1 MDYRSALPKSNPNE
15 DLETISRNKFV
26 LLLDTTL
33 FEVRQEV
40 QRDKG
45 VDLVIEIKE
54 KGCYTNFRFIVQLKA
69 TATSKL
75 KKDGSLAY
83 GIEVSNIN
91 YLLNYGM
98 PAYYVL
104 YDHNNGHFYFAQASE
119 IFKSLITK
127 YKTSPLP
134 AKYSYSFCRRLDL
147 EAVDDIYK
155 NTLDSGL
162 LIRRLNAHRNAKV
175 DKTTGGAGIM
185 IDEDNE
191 VYSVEQN
198 LSFIEQC
205 GFRLLND
212 YAYQQIIEIEQRTY
226 LGGKEAPPMFNYV
239 CGMAYFEKG
248 ELLKALDYLKKA
260 NRKADAF
267 QPDQQAIL
275 THILLQATYLLGM
288 MNRET
293 YDQKNKELLAGEKL
307 GSFLEIEKAFQ
318 QFRHGEGTYA
328 HKIQI
333 LYQTVNDILSSE
345 PDNLAGKVTTYA
357 KILHVELGLLTQ
369 DFIENLS
376 TLHWYNCGH
385 LQSELYQRWAVL
397 QEKYAERS
405 KMVMNHAAKSSNV
418 PALANAI
425 MNYIEWVYKTA
436 YVKQFFNNWDS
447 NIRRSPKISNPEVI
461 ADLIEKSVA
470 LEELYRDCANI
481 SLSETQVLCLI
492 LKYQIEDFCGQKE
505 LADATLKRLKE
516 LVEEKELRHWCLE
529 DYQALFRGETEHRAF
544 HLDREMRMGHFYTVA
559 SNSGI
564 DMSFLDD
571 LPSKSLI
578 DFGHRLSWSVTELME
593 FDLPELK
600 QER

>member
-1 MDYRSALPKSNPNE
+1 MDYRSVLPKSNPNE

-26 LLLDTTL
+26 LLLDTAF

-54 KGCYTNFRFIVQLKA
+54 KGRYTNFRFIVQLKA

-75 KKDGSLAY
+75 KKDASLSY

-104 YDHNNGHFYFAQASE
+104 YDHNNDHFYFALANE
-119 IFKSLITK
+119 IFKSLINK
-127 YKTSPLP
+127 YKTSALP
-134 AKYSYSFCRRLDL
+134 SKYSYNFCKKLDM
-147 EAVDDIYK
+147 EGADEIYK

-162 LIRRLNAHRNAKV
+162 LIRRLNAHRNINGGKAP
-175 DKTTGGAGIM
+175 GGAGIM

-198 LSFIEQC
+198 LSFIERC
-205 GFRLLND
+205 GFKLLND
-212 YAYQQIIEIEQRTY
+212 YAFQQIIEIEQRTC

-260 NRKADAF
+260 DRKAAAF

-275 THILLQATYLLGM
+275 THILLQATYLLRM
-288 MNRET
+288 MDRKT

-318 QFRHGEGTYA
+318 QFHDDKSAYA
-328 HKIQI
+328 DKIQI
-333 LYQTVNDILSSE
+333 LYQTVNNILSVE
-345 PDNLAGKVTTYA
+345 PDNLGGKVATYS
-357 KILHVELGLLTQ
+357 KILHIEQGLLTH

-376 TLHWYNCGH
+376 TLHWYNCAH
-385 LQSELYQRWAVL
+385 LQPELYQRWAVL
-397 QEKYAERS
+397 QEKYAARS

-418 PALANAI
+418 PALANVI
-425 MNYIEWVYKTA
+425 MNYIGWVYKTA
-436 YVKQFFNNWDS
+436 YVKQFFNNWDG
-447 NIRRSPKISNPEVI
+447 NVFHNAKISSPEVI

-470 LEELYRDCANI
+470 LEKLYGDCANI

-492 LKYQIEDFCGQKE
+492 LKYQIEDFCGQME
-505 LADATLKRLKE
+505 LADRTLKRLQE

-529 DYQALFRGETEHRAF
+529 DYQALFSGETEHRAF
-544 HLDREMRMGHFYTVA
+544 QLDREMRMGHFYTVA
-559 SNSGI
+559 SNSEI
-564 DMSFLDD
+564 DIGFLDD
-571 LPSKSLI
+571 FPCKSLV
-578 DFGHRLSWSVTELME
+578 DFEYRLKWSIVEFME
-593 FDLPELK
+593 FDLPEIK
-600 QER
+600 Q

>member
-1 MDYRSALPKSNPNE
+1 MDYRSVLPKSNPNE

-54 KGCYTNFRFIVQLKA
+54 KGHYTNFRFIVQLKA
-69 TATSKL
+69 TTTGRV
-75 KKDGSLAY
+75 KKDASLSY

-104 YDHNNGHFYFAQASE
+104 YDHRNGHFYVAQANE
-119 IFKSLITK
+119 VFQSLINK
-127 YKTSPLP
+127 YKTLALP
-134 AKYSYSFCRRLDL
+134 ATYSYSFCRSLDRQV
-147 EAVDDIYK
+147 VDDIYK
-155 NTLDSGL
+155 YTLDSGL
-162 LIRRLNAHRNAKV
+162 LIRRLNAHRNAKGGKV
-175 DKTTGGAGIM
+175 PGGAGIM

-191 VYSVEQN
+191 VYGVEQN

-212 YAYQQIIEIEQRTY
+212 YAFQQIIEIEQRTY

-239 CGMAYFEKG
+239 CGMAYFQKG

-260 NRKADAF
+260 DRKAAAF

-275 THILLQATYLLGM
+275 THILLQATYLLEM
-288 MNRET
+288 MDRET

-307 GSFLEIEKAFQ
+307 GSFLEIERAVQEFY
-318 QFRHGEGTYA
+318 HGEGTYA
-328 HKIQI
+328 DKIQT
-333 LYQTVNDILSSE
+333 LYQTVNDIVSAE
-345 PDNLAGKVTTYA
+345 PDNLGGKITTYS
-357 KILHVELGLLTQ
+357 KILHIEMGLLTK

-385 LQSELYQRWAVL
+385 LQSELYLYWAVL
-397 QEKYAERS
+397 QEKYAARS
-405 KMVMNHAAKSSNV
+405 KMVLNYAARSSNV
-418 PALANAI
+418 PAMANVI
-425 MNYIEWVYKTA
+425 MDYMEWLYKTA
-436 YVKQFFNNWDS
+436 YIKQFFNNWNS
-447 NIRRSPKISNPEVI
+447 NTRRSPKITSPEVI
-461 ADLIEKSVA
+461 ADLIEKSGA
-470 LEELYRDCANI
+470 LEELYSDCANI
-481 SLSETQVLCLI
+481 SLSEAQVLCLI

-505 LADATLKRLKE
+505 LAEKTLKRLEE
-516 LVEEKELRHWCLE
+516 LVEEKELRHSRLE
-529 DYQALFRGETEHRAF
+529 DYKALFKGETEHQAF
-544 HLDREMRMGHFYTVA
+544 HLDREMRMGHFYTVV

-564 DMSFLDD
+564 DMGFLNE
-571 LPSKSLI
+571 LTSKSLT
-578 DFGHRLSWSVTELME
+578 DFEHRLKWSVVEFME
-593 FDLPELK
+593 FDLPEIK
-600 QER
+600 Q